1 MGLPVNTLAINS
13 TGYGP
18 ISSSGG
24 GPFAKKFCGTEVG
37 AFKMLKFAKNSHIF
51 LSFLTCLIL
60 SQKAVSSEIKIDEC
74 LTAQVDIAA
83 LNSLNQLALSIFPYS
98 LQEPATTEVRKLSP
112 EDFLTKYKELR
123 TNSKDYSKQYEKLM
137 ESVHLFF
144 ISGGIVIKSMEP
156 KVKANDGYL
165 NCGMYS
171 HNPLVET
178 VTSQIPNLSPVLVGA
193 VAWKLIDSSKKHQ
206 DKVLGSTAD
215 SAYFLIFGYNS
226 WGAKNRKEAAEF
238 NRIIKCTTDQIDQ
251 STVTKSDEECEQIK
265 KTEQYS
271 AYRIF
276 LASSILNFVFVND
289 YIFHQ
294 PESEL
299 AFGMFGDFLTQ
310 AEKANER
317 ISQRTWL
324 GGAAYAI
331 SQASFAHLGS
341 HYRKVLNNE
350 KLRELAK
357 KRQTPEEKK
366 PE

>member
-1 MGLPVNTLAINS
+1 
-13 TGYGP
+13 
-18 ISSSGG
+18 
-24 GPFAKKFCGTEVG
+24 
-37 AFKMLKFAKNSHIF
+37 MLKFAKNSRVL
-51 LSFLTCLIL
+51 LSFLTCFIL

-74 LTAQVDIAA
+74 LTAQVDIEA
-83 LNSLNQLALSIFPYS
+83 LNSLNRLALSIFPYS
-98 LQEPATTEVRKLSP
+98 LQEPASTEVRKLSP
-112 EDFLTKYKELR
+112 QEFLEKYKELR
-123 TNSKDYSKQYEKLM
+123 TNSKEYGKQYEKLM

-144 ISGGIVIKSMEP
+144 ISGGIMIKSMDP
-156 KVKANDGYL
+156 KVKANDGYI

-171 HNPLVET
+171 RNPLVES

-193 VAWKLIDSSKKHQ
+193 IAWKLIDSSKKHQ

-215 SAYFLIFGYNS
+215 NAYFLIFGYS
-226 WGAKNRKEAAEF
+226 GWGAKNRKEAAEF
-238 NRIIKCTTDQIDQ
+238 NRIMKCTTDQIDQ
-251 STVTKSDEECEQIK
+251 STVGKSDDYCEQIK
-265 KTEQYS
+265 KTEQYL

-317 ISQRTWL
+317 ISQKTWL
-324 GGAAYAI
+324 GGAALAI
-331 SQASFAHLGS
+331 SQASFAQLNT

-350 KLRELAK
+350 KQSELAK
-357 KRQTPEEKK
+357 KRQTSEEKK